1 MDRPLARMALAFVVF
16 ALLGLI
22 LSWGEKGQDP
32 PSSNGQ
38 APSETGPSARRKAPS
53 YLLLNL
59 TFLAAILAPPRWGL
73 FPLLL
78 ALIGVLSA
86 TELLRAIARA
96 RSWVPR
102 GMIALYLVAY
112 LPGALLALLAVRR
125 AANGAYLAAFL
136 CLCVAAHDAFAQIL
150 GRRWGRRLLAPRLS
164 PGKTV
169 AGALGGLATA
179 ALMGAALAPTL
190 RAGALQ
196 AAALGLALGAAAL
209 GGDLLASAVKRAAG
223 MKDFG
228 RVLGPQGGVLDRV
241 DGLLLAAMVLVGMLW
256 SGWLR

>member
-1 MDRPLARMALAFVVF
+1 MDRPLARMALAFVLF
-16 ALLGLI
+16 ALLGLS
-22 LSWGEKGQDP
+22 LSWGDRGRDP
-32 PSSNGQ
+32 RSSNGQ
-38 APSETGPSARRKAPS
+38 APSERGPSTWRKAPS

-59 TFLAAILAPPRWGL
+59 IFLGAILAPPGWGL

-78 ALIGVLSA
+78 ALIGILSA
-86 TELLRAIARA
+86 AELLRAIARA
-96 RSWVPR
+96 RSWVAR

-112 LPGALLALLAVRR
+112 LPGALLGLWAIRR
-125 AANGAYLAAFL
+125 SVGGANLAAFL
-136 CLCVAAHDAFAQIL
+136 YLCVAAHDAFAQIL
-150 GRRWGRRLLAPRLS
+150 GRRWGRRPLAPRLS

-169 AGALGGLATA
+169 AGALGGLAAA

-190 RAGALQ
+190 RAGAPL

-223 MKDFG
+223 LKDFG
-228 RVLGPQGGVLDRV
+228 HILGPQGGVLDRV
-241 DGLLLAAMVLVGMLW
+241 DGQLLAAVVLVWMLW